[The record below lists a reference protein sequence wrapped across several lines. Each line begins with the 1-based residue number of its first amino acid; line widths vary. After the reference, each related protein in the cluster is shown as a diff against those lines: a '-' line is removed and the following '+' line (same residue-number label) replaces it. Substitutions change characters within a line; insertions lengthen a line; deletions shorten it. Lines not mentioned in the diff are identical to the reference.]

1 MVIMFGALLFF
12 GFQIYQ
18 SKPPIPRAVRA
29 VSGQLLYTRA
39 DIERGQN
46 VWQSMGGMQQ
56 GSIWGHGSDVAP
68 DWSAD
73 WLHHEAVA
81 MRDGIAGTGPHKPFD
96 ALPKPDQARFGSIL
110 KQ

>member
-12 GFQIYQ
+12 GAQIYH
-18 SKPPIPRAVRA
+18 SKPPIPGLVRTA
-29 VSGQLLYTRA
+29 SGQVLYTRA

-56 GSIWGHGSDVAP
+56 GSIWGHGSYVAP

-73 WLHHEAVA
+73 WLHREAA
-81 MRDGIAGTGPHKPFD
+81 TLRDSIAGTDPKNGFN
-96 ALPKPDQARFGSIL
+96 ALPE
-110 KQ
+110 